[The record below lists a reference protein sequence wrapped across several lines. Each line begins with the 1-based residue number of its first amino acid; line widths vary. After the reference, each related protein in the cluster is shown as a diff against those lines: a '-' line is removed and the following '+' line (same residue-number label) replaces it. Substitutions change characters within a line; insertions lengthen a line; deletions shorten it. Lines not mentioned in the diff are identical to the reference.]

1 MAWLKK
7 KQIPKMKI
15 LSTFTNRKVAPNL
28 HDFLNVENDDH
39 LKTVSIVF
47 LTIYIMK
54 VNGSKT
60 FKH

>member
-1 MAWLKK
+1 
-7 KQIPKMKI
+7 MKI

-28 HDFLNVENDDH
+28 HDFLNVENDDN